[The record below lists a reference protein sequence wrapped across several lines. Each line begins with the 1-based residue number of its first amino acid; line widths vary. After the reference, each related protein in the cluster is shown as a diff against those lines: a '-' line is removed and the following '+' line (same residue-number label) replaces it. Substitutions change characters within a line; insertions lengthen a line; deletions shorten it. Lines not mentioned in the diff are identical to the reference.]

1 MGSRLDLR
9 RDSQVTNSVQAKLLL
24 PGLHRQLAAAQLRG
38 CGRDAGLQAGG
49 RRKEHQI
56 LSGRK
61 ACRRQAHC
69 SKTAPTR
76 LTLLPPGTEHR
87 SVPTG

>member
-1 MGSRLDLR
+1 MGGRLELCSDR
-9 RDSQVTNSVQAKLLL
+9 QVANSVQAKLLL
-24 PGLHRQLAAAQLRG
+24 PGVYRQLAAAQLRG

-49 RRKEHQI
+49 RRTVHQI